1 MAYELAQEYSNVVQ
15 IKVIGV
21 GGGGGNA
28 VNRMVDAGLKG
39 VEFIAINTDSMALYH
54 SKADQKIQIGEKA
67 TQGKGAGANPD
78 VGAKAAEES
87 RDLIVDA
94 IKTADMVFITSGMG
108 GGTGTG
114 AAPIVAQ
121 IAKEMDIL
129 TVGIVTK
136 PFSFEGKRRMEQAEI
151 GIAALRENVDSLVVI
166 PNERLQYVS
175 DTKITLTNAFNIADD
190 VLRQGVQSISEL
202 ISIPAL
208 VNLDFADVTAVMKNS
223 GYAHMGVGIA
233 TGKDKAEVAANAA
246 ITSKLIETSMNGSKG
261 VIINITGPSDI
272 GLEEVTAASA
282 IVAEAAD
289 ENANIIWGAQI
300 DDSLEDEIRVTVIAT
315 GAPSENDNRRKTS
328 GGALDD
334 IFSSTDN
341 DDDYSDIMGI
351 FDHK

>member
-1 MAYELAQEYSNVVQ
+1 
-15 IKVIGV
+15 
-21 GGGGGNA
+21 
-28 VNRMVDAGLKG
+28 
-39 VEFIAINTDSMALYH
+39 
-54 SKADQKIQIGEKA
+54 
-67 TQGKGAGANPD
+67 
-78 VGAKAAEES
+78 
-87 RDLIVDA
+87 
-94 IKTADMVFITSGMG
+94 
-108 GGTGTG
+108 
-114 AAPIVAQ
+114 
-121 IAKEMDIL
+121 
-129 TVGIVTK
+129 
-136 PFSFEGKRRMEQAEI
+136 MEQAEI

-166 PNERLQYVS
+166 PNVRLQYVS